1 MEEHCYS
8 MDTDEV
14 SGKRERGIDSNPS
27 TPLKSQSGKKAKK
40 SSGTDLTD
48 NVSNV
53 AILDAIKALGVKV
66 EEQHEDISMQLKQHS
81 AMIASVAKA
90 VQINAEEVK
99 ECKDKVSMLEKQV
112 ETLTKENDNLRN
124 RVLDQERYKRRWCL
138 RIRGMKEKYDEN
150 IREDVIQLLVKITPE
165 FSSNMCDAVDVVHR
179 VGKKEANRPREVIVL
194 FVRRGVREE
203 IWKRTKDSVVCR
215 DAGIR
220 FAEDLTRE
228 DRLARRALW
237 PKIEQA
243 RKEGKMAGF
252 RGPFGFINGKRISE
266 N

>member
-1 MEEHCYS
+1 
-8 MDTDEV
+8 
-14 SGKRERGIDSNPS
+14 
-27 TPLKSQSGKKAKK
+27 
-40 SSGTDLTD
+40 
-48 NVSNV
+48 
-53 AILDAIKALGVKV
+53 
-66 EEQHEDISMQLKQHS
+66 
-81 AMIASVAKA
+81 
-90 VQINAEEVK
+90 
-99 ECKDKVSMLEKQV
+99 
-112 ETLTKENDNLRN
+112 
-124 RVLDQERYKRRWCL
+124 
-138 RIRGMKEKYDEN
+138 MKEKSVEN

-165 FSSNMCDAVDVVHR
+165 LSSNMCDAVDVVHR

-194 FVRRGVREE
+194 FARRGVRDE

-228 DRLARRALW
+228 DRLARHALW

-243 RKEGKMAGF
+243 RKEGKTAGF